1 MSLMEAVEGNVSE
14 KRKVRRKS
22 TMIVRLIAGVVLGGV
37 AGFAYYRFVGC
48 SGGVCPITGNPYI
61 STVYGAVMGA
71 LVSVGNFG

>member
-1 MSLMEAVEGNVSE
+1 
-14 KRKVRRKS
+14 
-22 TMIVRLIAGVVLGGV
+22 MIMRLLIGILLGGA

-48 SGGVCPITGNPYI
+48 SSGVCPITSNPYI